1 MVNSSCVLE
10 CYNAE
15 PDSQSLEIY
24 MPLKQ
29 PLLPMKLLKIRNLVA
44 CVIVGSV
51 GQMVYYA
58 LNVLWPIQIT
68 SLFTQDNLLIGI
80 MSVCDCAFGMRL
92 IRTL

>member
-1 MVNSSCVLE
+1 
-10 CYNAE
+10 
-15 PDSQSLEIY
+15 

-80 MSVCDCAFGMRL
+80 MSVRY
-92 IRTL
+92 